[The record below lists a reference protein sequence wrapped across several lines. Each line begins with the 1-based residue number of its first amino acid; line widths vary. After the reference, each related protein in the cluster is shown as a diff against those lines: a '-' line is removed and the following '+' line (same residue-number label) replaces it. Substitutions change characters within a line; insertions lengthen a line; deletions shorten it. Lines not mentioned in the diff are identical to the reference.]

1 MFAGFAVISLSSLA
15 LLSPADAAV
24 PVTVAVT
31 PFDRFTASNY
41 SDLFEAGVRHLILA
55 QNQIL
60 ADGSIRIPGNWI
72 TVPLAEQIHGY
83 AVKHNATVSL
93 GLIPNFF
100 IYNTS
105 RSLPDFLASAQNT
118 LGNYSA
124 DGLFFEAWIPTLIP
138 TGDQWDV
145 INSLTDL
152 TRTKLKSRSGNPA
165 IASLIF
171 GADALSSSHWTD
183 LKTYQPWKHTDRDY
197 CLLHTQTV
205 NFKEQISLDWAK
217 TVADRLSDYSADMSK
232 LSFTIVPEGRY
243 DNLTS
248 TKSYR
253 QLIADGAPASGDGH
267 FGNFY
272 YNSQK
277 QVKEKVQLVKTK
289 RLGGMA
295 VYSPG
300 FDLPVKNT
308 SSLLHAALSG

>member
-1 MFAGFAVISLSSLA
+1 MFARFAVISLSSLA

-118 LGNYSA
+118 LDNYSA

-165 IASLIF
+165 IASL
-171 GADALSSSHWTD
+171 
-183 LKTYQPWKHTDRDY
+183 
-197 CLLHTQTV
+197 
-205 NFKEQISLDWAK
+205 
-217 TVADRLSDYSADMSK
+217 M
-232 LSFTIVPEGRY
+232 
-243 DNLTS
+243 
-248 TKSYR
+248 
-253 QLIADGAPASGDGH
+253 
-267 FGNFY
+267 
-272 YNSQK
+272 
-277 QVKEKVQLVKTK
+277 
-289 RLGGMA
+289 
-295 VYSPG
+295 
-300 FDLPVKNT
+300 
-308 SSLLHAALSG
+308 